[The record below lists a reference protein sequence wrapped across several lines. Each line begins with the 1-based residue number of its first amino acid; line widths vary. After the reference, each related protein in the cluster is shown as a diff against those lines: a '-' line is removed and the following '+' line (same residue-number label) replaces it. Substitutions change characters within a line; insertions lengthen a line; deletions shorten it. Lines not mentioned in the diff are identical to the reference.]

1 MPSIDKTFIETQFPV
16 SLISKES
23 YKERKAGSG
32 QTLTGLGKWWGR
44 KPLILIRA
52 SILGMLMPASDN
64 PEKDR
69 DVFLKILTM
78 DAEGLWQ
85 RRTSAIPVKM
95 LFEWLPEHEA
105 KLFFD
110 LNERGGVRWKK
121 GLEQAIKDKVTRH
134 YFDHLSYD
142 EKLEYCD
149 RPEQIEGPSEAAWL
163 DINSHLGTKANN
175 IQQLID
181 QLGTKRFGHTPK
193 VGDAF
198 CGGGSIPFEAAR
210 IGCEAYG
217 SDLNPVASLL
227 TWASIHLSGGGKVV
241 QEKVQAVQEAAF
253 SAVDRQV
260 TEWGIEHNTQGWRA
274 DSYLYCV
281 EAICPATGYLLPLAP
296 SWVIA
301 EKDDICAVLKPDH
314 INKRYDIEV
323 VFNADKE
330 TLVKAKK
337 GTIQNGRMVCPET
350 GETFA
355 ISELRGDRKING
367 ETVYGLRIWE
377 NEDLIPRSTDTF
389 QERLYCIRW
398 VETYIGT
405 NAKNE
410 LVEKTR
416 RHYFSATQ
424 EDFQQEQRALE
435 ILKERFHD
443 WQENGYIPS
452 RKIEDGAETTRL
464 KRERGWSY
472 WHHLFTPRQLL
483 TLGLYH
489 SYTKQITDCNEIV
502 RIALLT
508 GFAANWN
515 SRLSIWISNIQTGGG
530 VGKIGQ
536 TFSNQAL
543 NTLYNY
549 PARGITLADVQF
561 KQELKVANINTC
573 STVVPCDARSI
584 ETQQDLWITDPPYA
598 DAVNYHELSDFFL
611 AWYESDLKRAFPSWP
626 LDGRKGLAVTGNGTD
641 FKKSMVEIYRNLNH
655 RMPANGLQM
664 VQFTHQDPAVW
675 ADLGMILWAAGL
687 HVSSAWTIATETSSG
702 LKKGNYVQGTVLL
715 VLSKRTNDDVVFPD
729 ELPNMIEDEVRVQLD
744 DMLALD
750 DKEQPNFGDTDY
762 QLAAYAAALRV
773 MTQFATIEGINIE
786 NELYREK
793 QKNQKSEFEKL
804 IDQAVEIACNHLIPV
819 GFDEFQWKGL
829 AAAERLYLKGLELEK
844 HGELRSGA
852 YQELA
857 KGFGVREYTFMFA
870 KTKANEVRFKTGTEF
885 KRANLGGDNFAGSLM
900 RHVLFALHET
910 VTKENAREGVNYLVT
925 EVSDFWGNRK
935 KIIEILRYLH
945 RLAHIDHMPHWETDA
960 EAAQTLAGAIENYHA

>member
-1 MPSIDKTFIETQFPV
+1 MQLNDKTFIETQFPV

-52 SILGMLMPASDN
+52 SILGMLMPASNN
-64 PEKDR
+64 PQKDR
-69 DVFLKILTM
+69 EIFLKILTM
-78 DAEGLWQ
+78 DKEGLWQ
-85 RRTSAIPVKM
+85 RRSTAIPAKTIAD
-95 LFEWLPEHEA
+95 WLPEQEA
-105 KLFFD
+105 KLYFD
-110 LNERGGVRWKK
+110 DNDRGGVRWIK
-121 GLEQAIKDKVTRH
+121 GLEQATKDVVTRR

-149 RPEQIEGPSEAAWL
+149 RPEQIEGPSETAWQ
-163 DINSHLGTKANN
+163 DINIHLGTTAKN

-181 QLGTKRFGHTPK
+181 QLGKNRFGHTPK

-217 SDLNPVASLL
+217 SDLNPVATLL
-227 TWASIHLSGGGKVV
+227 TWASIHLIGGGKEV
-241 QEKVQAVQEAAF
+241 QEKVLAVQEAAYA
-253 SAVDRQV
+253 AVDKQI
-260 TEWGIEHNTQGWRA
+260 TEWGIEHNSQGWRA

-281 EAICPATGYLLPLAP
+281 EAVCPATGYLLPLAP

-301 EKDDICAVLKPDH
+301 EKNDICAVLKPDH
-314 INKRYDIEV
+314 DNKRYDIEV
-323 VFNADKE
+323 VVNADKE
-330 TLVKAKK
+330 TFANAKK
-337 GTIQNGRMVCPET
+337 GTIQKGRMVCPET
-350 GETFA
+350 SETFS
-355 ISELRGDRKING
+355 IPEIRGDKKANG
-367 ETVYGLRIWE
+367 ESVYGLRLWE
-377 NEDLIPRSTDTF
+377 NEDLVPRPNDTF
-389 QERLYCIRW
+389 QERLYCVRW
-398 VETYIGT
+398 VETYIGN
-405 NAKNE
+405 NAKGE

-416 RHYFSATQ
+416 RHYCSVTQ
-424 EDFQQEQRALE
+424 DDLQREQKVIELLE
-435 ILKERFHD
+435 GRFNT
-443 WQENGYIPS
+443 WQEKGYIPS
-452 RKIEDGAETTRL
+452 RKIERGYNTDQL
-464 KRERGWSY
+464 IREKGWSY

-483 TLGLYH
+483 TLGFYH
-489 SYTKQITDCNEIV
+489 SFTKQITDCDEIV

-515 SRLSIWISNIQTGGG
+515 SRLSIWISSIQSGGG

-536 TFSNQAL
+536 TFSNQSL

-561 KQELKVANINTC
+561 NQELRADSINTNG
-573 STVVPCDARSI
+573 TIVPFDARSI
-584 ETQQDLWITDPPYA
+584 ESQQDLWITDPPYA

-611 AWYESDLKRAFPSWP
+611 AWYEPDLKRAFPSWP
-626 LDGRKGLAVTGNGTD
+626 VDGRKGLAVTGNGAD
-641 FKKSMVEIYRNLNH
+641 FKQAMVEIYKNLANN
-655 RMPANGLQM
+655 MPDNGLQM

-715 VLSKRTNDDVVFPD
+715 VLRKRTYHAEVFPD
-729 ELPNMIEDEVRVQLD
+729 ELPSLIEDEVRTQLD

-750 DKEQPNFGDTDY
+750 DKELPNFGDTDY

-773 MTQFATIEGINIE
+773 MTQFSAIEGINIE

-793 QKNQKSEFEKL
+793 QKNQKSAFEKL
-804 IDQAVEIACNHLIPV
+804 IDQAVEIACNHLIPN

-829 AAAERLYLKGLELEK
+829 AASERLYLKGLELEK

-885 KRANLGGDNFAGSLM
+885 KRSNLGSDNFAGSLM

-910 VTKENAREGVNYLVT
+910 VTKENAKEGVNYLAAEVT
-925 EVSDFWGNRK
+925 DYWGNRK
-935 KIIEILRYLH
+935 KIMEILRYLN
-945 RLAHIDHMPHWETDA
+945 RLGHTDHMPHWEVDA
-960 EAAQTLAGAIENYHA
+960 EAAHTLAGAIENFNA